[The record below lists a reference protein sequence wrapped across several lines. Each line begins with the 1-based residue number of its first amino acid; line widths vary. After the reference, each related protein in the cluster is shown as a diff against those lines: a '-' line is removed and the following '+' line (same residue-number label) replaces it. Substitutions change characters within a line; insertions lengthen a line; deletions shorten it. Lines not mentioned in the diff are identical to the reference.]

1 MELKKDLIQLNGE
14 FDTKEAAIRA
24 AGQLL
29 VQDGAVD
36 ADYVEG
42 MIERENIVSTYMGNF
57 VAIPHGT
64 DESKSHVNHTAI
76 SFVQVPKGV
85 DFSDDD
91 QEEKLAMAVFGIA
104 GVGDDHLD
112 LLSKVAVFCSD
123 VANVVRLTD
132 ANSAEEIISM
142 LQEVEA

>member
-1 MELKKDLIQLNGE
+1 MELKKELIQLNNT
-14 FDTKEAAIRA
+14 FTTKKEAIRA

-42 MIERENIVSTYMGNF
+42 MIEREGIVSTYMGNF

-64 DESKSHVNHTAI
+64 DDSKNHVNHTAI

-85 DFSDDD
+85 NFSDNSK
-91 QEEKLAMAVFGIA
+91 EEKLAVAIFGIA

-112 LLSKVAVFCSD
+112 LLSKIAVYCSD
-123 VANVVRLTD
+123 VANVVRLGD
-132 ANSAEEIISM
+132 AKMAEEVIDM
-142 LQEVEA
+142 LKEVEA